1 MSTAGNAPEELVYPN
16 QISKE
21 WLFDLYNN
29 AYFEVE
35 RDSDGD
41 MCIRQGFRIWAFPI
55 REGEQIRFMS
65 QFRASP
71 AHDLA
76 DRLLYVNRVNDELH
90 MVRAYLDRD
99 GDIGFDGYLVVSGG
113 VTRRNIIFATR
124 AFIDH
129 VRAALAKDETD
140 VIA

>member
-1 MSTAGNAPEELVYPN
+1 M
-16 QISKE
+16 SKE
-21 WLFDLYNN
+21 WLFDLYHN

-35 RDSDGD
+35 RDSDD
-41 MCIRQGFRIWAFPI
+41 DVCIRQDFRIWAFPI
-55 REGEQIRFMS
+55 REGEQIRFMT

-76 DRLLYVNRVNDELH
+76 ERLLYVNRVNDELH
-90 MVRAYLDRD
+90 IVRAYVDRD
-99 GDIGFDGYLVVSGG
+99 GDIGFDDYLVVSGG

-124 AFIDH
+124 AFVDH
-129 VRAALAKDETD
+129 VLAALTKDETE